1 MSVPELSVQI
11 KNVPGQ
17 LVQITTVLAEAG
29 VNIRGITA
37 SSAGKTGWVHI
48 AVDKPKIAE
57 EALDECGFTSDTGEA
72 LAVLIDD
79 EPGSL
84 DHALR
89 VLADNQVNLDYI
101 YSCVG
106 QISGR
111 IIIVLGVQS
120 PGKVEKLLHEN
131 GVATVDAPA

>member
-17 LVQITTVLAEAG
+17 LVQITAVLAEAG
-29 VNIRGITA
+29 VNVRGITA
-37 SSAGKTGWVHI
+37 SSAGKTGWVHV
-48 AVDKPKIAE
+48 AVDHPKVAA
-57 EALDECGFTSDTGEA
+57 EALDECGFSTDTGEA
-72 LAVLIDD
+72 LAVLVND

-89 VLADNQVNLDYI
+89 VLADNKVNLDYI

-106 QISGR
+106 RVGPKVM
-111 IIIVLGVQS
+111 IVFGVQA
-120 PGKVEKLLHEN
+120 PGKVEKILHKYGIET
-131 GVATVDAPA
+131 ADIMS